1 MVAMG
6 MFSPYGFRAL
16 ENQNAADTQAAN
28 VAPAMPGY
36 TGLDGKSFAE
46 MRTPEDQIH
55 WLYLHA
61 LNLAKTKAEKDAVEA
76 EFAKVWEQ
84 FNAFKEHGFDD
95 YYAEQIAA
103 WVKANAEGVIKDML
117 GIGVYF
123 GLTSDGY
130 FCAYSP
136 ATWSDVQFDTGAI
149 YGTEEYGRL
158 ILRYLVNGQGVI
170 DNTRYDASVMS
181 DTIDSR
187 FKSAAGNGLEY
198 VNDKLNVKVADDIT
212 FGGVKLTHDVNNDTD
227 DEHAVTSDGVYKYA
241 PSKAETTRQ
250 PTEGVFT
257 DVLQGVTLTLQDTVR
272 IGGVVCIGLRIQTSA
287 DTTVSAAT
295 RIAKTPAWIKGV
307 ATAVNT
313 TGANVMQIDAIG
325 ISCAKSIEPNSDLY
339 FWATC
344 HYNG

>member
-1 MVAMG
+1 MG
-6 MFSPYGFRAL
+6 IIQSMTWPNTLQDFQFWCQRVLPAVYDSSLSYYEL
-16 ENQNAADTQAAN
+16 LCKVVDYLNKTMQNVN
-28 VAPAMPGY
+28 
-36 TGLDGKSFAE
+36 
-46 MRTPEDQIH
+46 
-55 WLYLHA
+55 A
-61 LNLAKTKAEKDAVEA
+61 LNGNSQKMQREIEELNKLFQ
-76 EFAKVWEQ
+76 EFTDS
-84 FNAFKEHGFDD
+84 GFDS
-95 YYAEQIAA
+95 YFAA
-103 WVKANAEGVIKDML
+103 RMEKWIRENGERIIKEML
-117 GIGVYF
+117 GIGVFF

-130 FCAYSP
+130 FCAYIP
-136 ATWSDVQFDTGAI
+136 ATWRDIQFDTGAI

-170 DNTRYDASVMS
+170 DNTRYDSSVMS

-187 FKSAAGNGLEY
+187 FKAMAGNGLEY

-212 FGGVKLTHDVNNDTD
+212 FGGVKLTHDVNNNTD

-241 PSKAETTRQ
+241 PSKAETTHQ

-272 IGGVVCIGLRIQTSA
+272 IGGLVCIGLRIQTSSE
-287 DTTVSAAT
+287 TTISAAT

-313 TGANVMQIDAIG
+313 TGTNVMQIDAVG

>member
-1 MVAMG
+1 MGIIQPMTWPNTLQDFRFWCQRVLPAVYDSSLSYYELLCKVADYLNKTM
-6 MFSPYGFRAL
+6 
-16 ENQNAADTQAAN
+16 QNVN
-28 VAPAMPGY
+28 
-36 TGLDGKSFAE
+36 
-46 MRTPEDQIH
+46 
-55 WLYLHA
+55 A
-61 LNLAKTKAEKDAVEA
+61 LNGNSQKMQQEIEELNKL
-76 EFAKVWEQ
+76 
-84 FNAFKEHGFDD
+84 FKEFTDSGFDS
-95 YYAEQIAA
+95 YFAA
-103 WVKANAEGVIKDML
+103 RMEKWIRENGERIIKEML
-117 GIGVYF
+117 GIGVFF

-130 FCAYSP
+130 FCAYTP
-136 ATWSDVQFDTGAI
+136 ATWRDIQFDTGAI

-187 FKSAAGNGLEY
+187 FKAMAGNGLEY

-212 FGGVKLTHDVNNDTD
+212 FGGVKLTHDVNDNTD

-241 PSKAETTRQ
+241 PSKAETTHQ

-257 DVLQGVTLTLQDTVR
+257 EVLQGVTLTLQDTVR
-272 IGGVVCIGLRIQTSA
+272 IGGVVCIGLRIQTNA
-287 DTTVSAAT
+287 ATTISAAT

-313 TGANVMQIDAIG
+313 TGTNVMQIDADG
-325 ISCAKSIEPNSDLY
+325 ISCAKPIEPNSDLY